1 MFDVSLFLFILYVM
15 VYLILIKLFKFIV
28 FFLLVF
34 IKFGNVLILNKRVIE
49 LYKKIIK
56 CF

>member
-28 FFLLVF
+28 FFLLFF

-56 CF
+56 